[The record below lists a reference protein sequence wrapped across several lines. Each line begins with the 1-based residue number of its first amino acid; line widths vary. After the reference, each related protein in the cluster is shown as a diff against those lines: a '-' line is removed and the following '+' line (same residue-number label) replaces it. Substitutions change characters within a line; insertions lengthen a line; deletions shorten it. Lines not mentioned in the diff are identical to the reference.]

1 MNGSNI
7 DISKI
12 IKYILTA
19 LVIIF
24 ILILNYCSINE
35 HMSSNPH
42 KITNYKIPEDYK
54 ERTRPSVV
62 AALFYPAITENKNKN
77 DGKKRPELLI
87 VPHAGYKYSTA
98 VAAKAYQALTPYA
111 NNIKNIIFVVP
122 QHKIKVK
129 GAALYPA
136 KQIKLSGKNYNI
148 NEEISNKKNKK
159 KGMSFSLKAFTKE
172 TIMAEQL
179 PLLSQVVNEF
189 QLIPVVYGTI
199 SSADLASALEEY
211 ATLPNTLIII
221 SSDLANYYSEF
232 QNPLSKGEEDHAD
245 CGNIG
250 IEAAQEIAQR
260 HNLIPEMMDL
270 VNAQDIVDR
279 LNRYDEETKAEEKR
293 LEQERQSL
301 QEFKSLYGEELMKIA
316 RISLEEAVL
325 HHKEYNPSRK
335 DYSHTVF
342 DKGAS
347 YITLEKDG
355 KEIGKAG
362 TLLPQKAIA
371 RDVAIN
377 VYKAVTED
385 EKGTKI
391 TSEDLAKT
399 KINIVL
405 LTDFERVRYKDEAD
419 VLNKLDETQDGVV
432 LRSGDRQAAFLPKEW
447 KNYKNKQEFLKALKF
462 KAGLSPSYWSNRIKI
477 YKFYKEEIT
486 ENEN

>member
-77 DGKKRPELLI
+77 DDQKRPELLI

-111 NNIKNIIFVVP
+111 DNIKNIIFVVP

-148 NEEISNKKNKK
+148 NEEISNALSQK

-325 HHKEYNPSRK
+325 HHEEYNPSRK

-377 VYKAVTED
+377 VYKAVIED